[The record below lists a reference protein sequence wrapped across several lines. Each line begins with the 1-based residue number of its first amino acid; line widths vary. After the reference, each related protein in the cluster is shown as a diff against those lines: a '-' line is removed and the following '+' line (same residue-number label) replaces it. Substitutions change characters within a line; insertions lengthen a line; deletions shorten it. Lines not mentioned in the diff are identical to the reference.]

1 VNDKRYLILGGSGF
15 IGRNICE
22 FLRAK
27 GHDVVGTSF
36 SNSNSDWK
44 LDLTSYIQIE
54 SLLKLGSFDY
64 VIMAAAKTYGIDISA
79 KTPEAMVRENIIMNV
94 NTLDACLKAG
104 IKKVLFISSST
115 VYQDLKYSEVLKE
128 EQLDLNKDPYFLYQG
143 VGWVK
148 RYTEQLCKF
157 YYSRGLKSVVV
168 RPTNI
173 YGKYDSYR
181 EGTSHFIPAIVKRA
195 LNKEDPFKVWGTG
208 NVQKDYI
215 HVDDFIRDSMDLF
228 EIYNTPDPVNICSG
242 RVYKVKE
249 AVDIILQECK
259 HDVRPHYDITK
270 LDSPALR
277 ILSKIKFKSILG
289 LRNYIPLEEGIHDV
303 INWILEDIK
312 DNE

>member
-1 VNDKRYLILGGSGF
+1 MQVNKARYLILGGSGF
-15 IGRNICE
+15 IGKNICE

-27 GHDVVGTSF
+27 GHAVVGTGF
-36 SNSNSDWK
+36 SSLNSDWK

-128 EQLDLNKDPYFLYQG
+128 EQLDLNKDP
-143 VGWVK
+143 
-148 RYTEQLCKF
+148 
-157 YYSRGLKSVVV
+157 
-168 RPTNI
+168 
-173 YGKYDSYR
+173 
-181 EGTSHFIPAIVKRA
+181 
-195 LNKEDPFKVWGTG
+195 FKIWGTG

-242 RVYKVKE
+242 RVYTVKE
-249 AVDIILQECK
+249 AVDIILRECRY
-259 HDVRPHYDITK
+259 V
-270 LDSPALR
+270 
-277 ILSKIKFKSILG
+277 G
-289 LRNYIPLEEGIHDV
+289 
-303 INWILEDIK
+303 
-312 DNE
+312 